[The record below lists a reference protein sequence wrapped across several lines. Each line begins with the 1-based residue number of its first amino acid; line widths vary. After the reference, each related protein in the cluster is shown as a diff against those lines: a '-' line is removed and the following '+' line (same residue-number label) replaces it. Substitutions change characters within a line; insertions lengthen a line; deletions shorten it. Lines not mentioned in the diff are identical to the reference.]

1 MGVKKKKQN
10 LLEKMGIN
18 VMDAQNIQEKLE
30 ELRKTLESEMVKNV
44 EQLTAEQRKLFDPIR
59 EELDNYEKSI
69 EKVESQVE
77 KLWDKREKLTE
88 QVDKITNEY
97 YTRKREL
104 SEIQEKKEEL
114 ENTIKNTPEYDSY
127 QVAINNVRDR
137 FDKYVKLLEQEAKR
151 LLSQKIREELVQFA
165 TISQAKALENKQE

>member
-1 MGVKKKKQN
+1 MVVKKKKQN

-44 EQLTAEQRKLFDPIR
+44 EQLTAEQRKLFDPVR
-59 EELDNYEKSI
+59 GELDNYEKSI
-69 EKVESQVE
+69 EKLDSQVE
-77 KLWDKREKLTE
+77 KLWDKRAKLMDE
-88 QVDKITNEY
+88 VDKITNEY
-97 YTRKREL
+97 YTRKNEI
-104 SEIQEKKEEL
+104 SEVEKKKKEL

-127 QVAINNVRDR
+127 QVAINNIRERYDQ
-137 FDKYVKLLEQEAKR
+137 YVKLLEQEAKR

>member
-1 MGVKKKKQN
+1 MVVKKKKQN

-69 EKVESQVE
+69 EKLESQVE
-77 KLWDKREKLTE
+77 KLWDKRAKLTE
-88 QVDKITNEY
+88 QVEKITNEY
-97 YTRKREL
+97 YTRKREI
-104 SEIQEKKEEL
+104 SGIQEKKEEL

-127 QVAINNVRDR
+127 RVAINNIRDK